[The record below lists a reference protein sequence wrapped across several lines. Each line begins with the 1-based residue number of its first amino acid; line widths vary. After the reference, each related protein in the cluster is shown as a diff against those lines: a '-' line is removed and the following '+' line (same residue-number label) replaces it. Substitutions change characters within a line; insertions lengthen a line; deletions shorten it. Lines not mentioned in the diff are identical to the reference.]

1 MRKCSKCKVVKN
13 LETAFYKNKNKKDGR
28 QHYCK
33 ECQKDIAMERNGGRK
48 LDKLNHTDTHRQC
61 RSCKEMVPFEKMPRR
76 HSDKKFD
83 SYCTPCVSEKMR
95 VNNLESKYGITI
107 KEYNTLL
114 DAQDG
119 VCAICFG
126 VEKNKKLSVDHNHD
140 TGEVRGL
147 LCHKC
152 NSGIG
157 LLGDKVDALQRA
169 IDYLKIGVASDAPCR

>member
-1 MRKCSKCKVVKN
+1 MRKCGKCKVVKS
-13 LETAFYKNKNKKDGR
+13 LETAFHKSAKSKDGR

-33 ECQKDIAMERNGGRK
+33 ECMNEIAMERNGGRK
-48 LDKLNHTDTHRQC
+48 KDKLNHTDTHRQC
-61 RSCKEMVPFEKMPRR
+61 RSCLSLIPKEDMPRNHEYYR
-76 HSDKKFD
+76 T
-83 SYCTPCVSEKMR
+83 YCNPCNSEKTR
-95 VNNLESKYGITI
+95 VDSLENKYGITI

-119 VCAICFG
+119 VCAICSAAD
-126 VEKNKKLSVDHNHD
+126 NKKLSVDHDHD

-169 IDYLKIGVASDAPCR
+169 IDYLK

>member
-1 MRKCSKCKVVKN
+1 
-13 LETAFYKNKNKKDGR
+13 
-28 QHYCK
+28 
-33 ECQKDIAMERNGGRK
+33 MERNGGRK
-48 LDKLNHTDTHRQC
+48 KDKLNHTDTHRQC
-61 RSCKEMVPFEKMPRR
+61 RSCKEMVSFENMPLR

-95 VNNLESKYGITI
+95 VKNLENKYGITI

-126 VEKNKKLSVDHNHD
+126 VEKNKLCVDHDHD

-147 LCHKC
+147 LCSKC
-152 NSGIG
+152 NRGIG

-169 IDYLKIGVASDAPCR
+169 IDYLK

>member
-13 LETAFYKNKNKKDGR
+13 LETAFHKNKNGKDGR

-33 ECQKDIAMERNGGRK
+33 ECMNEIAMERNGGRK
-48 LDKLNHTDTHRQC
+48 FSKLNHTDTHRQC
-61 RSCKEMVPFEKMPRR
+61 RSCLSLISKEDMRKQGKYFR
-76 HSDKKFD
+76 SN
-83 SYCTPCVSEKMR
+83 CNPCENER
-95 VNNLESKYGITI
+95 IREHQLENKYGISL

-169 IDYLKIGVASDAPCR
+169 IDYLK